1 MKHHVLKNFRRM
13 VVVVMAA
20 ITGLAFTSCE
30 DEIDKSNRFTFKGD
44 LISTYLQKNE
54 AKFSK
59 FTQILSKAKLGK
71 KETAGSILK
80 TLSTYGSYTCFAPTN
95 EAIDSFLLAQYEKYE
110 LWEST
115 NGEEGENTGI
125 TSPDFEFLEDSM
137 ATVIA
142 MNHIIEKGYKV
153 MDVNEGSFPGNTMS
167 GRSIEIAPDKEKNM
181 LRLNNSAYIITQD
194 VELENGYLQ
203 VIDGVLNPSNKLLP
217 DLIAQHQSFSL
228 FYEAIKLTKLDDLL
242 NLYEIDPN
250 YDGTRE
256 FSMKMYSAQHSK
268 TPYPKF
274 NRQCYTVLIE
284 PNELYHSQEIYTIY
298 DIIELANDWYTETTT
313 GEPLTDEIRNDYTHR
328 DNPLNQFVAYHI
340 IDRQLKY
347 SSSTSPGGFIM
358 ENYDNQGFKSSVNLN
373 QNFDSYEYYETMLP
387 YTMIKVTKPYTNPD
401 KKDQIIIN
409 YSQDMGNTVKN
420 SKMSDHINVTVEK
433 FNDAIEKYQ
442 GLSDFVQ
449 NARNGYIHTIDKILI
464 YNEEEM
470 AGNVLNERMRM
481 DLSAIFPELTNNDV
495 RWDLL
500 TSDTYVT
507 YIPDGFCKG
516 LKLNSSD
523 TRFWYHRPFPTG
535 KNSYANFQGDEV
547 IVEGLYDF
555 EYRIPYVPAG
565 AYEIRFGYPRG
576 YNRGVCQ
583 FYFDGKI
590 CGIPVDLRLYTS
602 NESEDDANNVAIGWF
617 PDKKDGVKRSED
629 EIKELDKSMR
639 NKQYMKGP
647 ASITLESNGNVTM
660 RDSPQA
666 VRKIVGTFQI
676 QKGKSYWLRFKNAT
690 DGGDG
695 NQQFDQDYLEI
706 VPTGVIS
713 NPLKP
718 EDRY

>member
-1 MKHHVLKNFRRM
+1 MKHHVLKNLRRM

-228 FYEAIKLTKLDDLL
+228 FYEAIKLTNLDELL
-242 NLYEIDPN
+242 SLYEIDPN
-250 YDGTRE
+250 YDGTME
-256 FSMKMYSAQHSK
+256 FSMKMFSAQHSK

-284 PNELYHSQEIYTIY
+284 PNELYISNGIETI
-298 DIIELANDWYTETTT
+298 DGIIELANKWYTKTTT

-387 YTMIKVTKPYTNPD
+387 YTMVKVTKPYTNPD

-409 YSQDMGNTVKN
+409 YSQDMGNTVMN
-420 SKMSDHINVTVEK
+420 PEMSDHINVTVEK
-433 FNDAIEKYQ
+433 FNDAIEKHD

-464 YNEEEM
+464 YNEDEM

-523 TRFWYHRPFPTG
+523 TRFWYHRPISTH
-535 KNSYANFQGDEV
+535 KTTYANFQGDEV

-590 CGIPVDLRLYTS
+590 CGIPVDLRLYTPS
-602 NESEDDANNVAIGWF
+602 ENEDDPNHVAIGWF

-629 EIKELDKSMR
+629 EIKELDKAMR
-639 NKQYMKGP
+639 NKEYMKGP

-666 VRKIVGTFQI
+666 VRKIIGTFQI
-676 QKGKSYWLRFKNAT
+676 KKGKSYWLRFKNAT

>member
-228 FYEAIKLTKLDDLL
+228 FYEAVKLTKLDDLL
-242 NLYEIDPN
+242 NIYEIDPN

-256 FSMKMYSAQHSK
+256 FSMKMFSAQDSK

-284 PNELYHSQEIYTIY
+284 PNELYHSQGIYTIY
-298 DIIELANDWYTETTT
+298 DIIELANKWYTKTTT
-313 GEPLTDEIRNDYTHR
+313 GAPLTDEIRNDYTHR

-358 ENYDNQGFKSSVNLN
+358 ENYDNLGFKSSVNLN

-387 YTMIKVTKPYTNPD
+387 YTMVKVTKPYTNPD

-409 YSQDMGNTVKN
+409 YSQDMGNTVMN
-420 SKMSDHINVTVEK
+420 PEMSDHINVTVEK
-433 FNDAIEKYQ
+433 FNDAIEKYE

-464 YNEEEM
+464 YNEDEM

-500 TSDTYVT
+500 TSETLVT

-523 TRFWYHRPFPTG
+523 TRFWYHRPYPTG
-535 KNSYANFQGDEV
+535 RASYANYQGDEV

-555 EYRIPYVPAG
+555 EYRMPYVPAG

-590 CGIPVDLRLYTS
+590 CGIPVDLRLYTPS
-602 NESEDDANNVAIGWF
+602 ENEDDPNHVAIGWF

-629 EIKELDKSMR
+629 EIKELDKAMR
-639 NKQYMKGP
+639 NKEYMKGP

-666 VRKIVGTFQI
+666 VRKIIGTFQI

-706 VPTGVIS
+706 VPTSVIS